1 MPIIDVKGF
10 ENCICHHPELV
21 NLYGCDIGEG
31 TKIGAFVEIGAGVA
45 IGKRCK
51 IESFAFIPPGI
62 TIGDDCFIGPHV
74 CFCNTK
80 HPMKGEKYLPTFV
93 MNKVVIGAGAV
104 ILPNIVIGEGAV
116 IGAGS
121 VVVSDVEPDLVICGN
136 PARRISYNCKYYHTE
151 FNHIKLIP
159 GPFCGVRE
167 DGSLACKCED
177 YEKPS

>member
-1 MPIIDVKGF
+1 MPIVNVKGI
-10 ENCICHHPELV
+10 ENCIIHHPELV
-21 NLYGCDIGEG
+21 NLYECEIGEG
-31 TKIGAFVEIGAGVA
+31 TKIGAFIEIGAGVT

-62 TIGDDCFIGPHV
+62 IIGDDVFVGPHA

-121 VVVSDVEPDLVICGN
+121 VVVSDVKPDSVICGN
-136 PARRISYNCKYYHTE
+136 PAKPIIHITYDCRYCRDLLGHYY
-151 FNHIKLIP
+151 
-159 GPFCGVRE
+159 CQARE
-167 DGSLACKCED
+167 GGLFACKCED
-177 YEKPS
+177 YEQIVV